1 MLGNISTMEIQD
13 KIIALREELNQ
24 HNYNYYVLDNPTI
37 SDFEFD
43 LKLKELKRLE
53 DENPIFFDVNSPTQR
68 VGGMV
73 TKNFPTIVHEFRMYS
88 LDNSYSVEDLQDW
101 EKRIEKALGENVSKV
116 RVEYTATLNE
126 NAVIG
131 SEGNPN

>member
-1 MLGNISTMEIQD
+1 MEIQD
-13 KIIALREELNQ
+13 KILALREELTQ
-24 HNYNYYVLDNPTI
+24 HNYNYYVLDKPTI

-53 DENPIFFDVNSPTQR
+53 DENPLFFDINSPTQR

-73 TKNFPTIVHEFRMYS
+73 TKNFPTIAHEFRMYS

-101 EKRIEKALGENVSKV
+101 EKELKRRSTKL
-116 RVEYTATLNE
+116 
-126 NAVIG
+126 
-131 SEGNPN
+131 

>member
-1 MLGNISTMEIQD
+1 MEIQD
-13 KIIALREELNQ
+13 KILALREELTQ

-68 VGGMV
+68 VGGVGVGLLVYAMFSPQNKLKKV
-73 TKNFPTIVHEFRMYS
+73 NKKLEKQIEEFEAK
-88 LDNSYSVEDLQDW
+88 L
-101 EKRIEKALGENVSKV
+101 EK
-116 RVEYTATLNE
+116 
-126 NAVIG
+126 
-131 SEGNPN
+131 